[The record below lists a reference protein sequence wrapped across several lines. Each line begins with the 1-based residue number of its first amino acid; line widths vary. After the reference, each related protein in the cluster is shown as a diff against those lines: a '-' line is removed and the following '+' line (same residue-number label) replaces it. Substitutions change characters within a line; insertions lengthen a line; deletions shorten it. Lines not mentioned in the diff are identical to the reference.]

1 MRFRDHELPHDD
13 NAEEEVHEEAAPAHG
28 DDLEAGPAHGAHGE
42 IVRSNTDALVFGL
55 NYLLTWQVRL
65 TAEYRKAFNG
75 LEDKLIAGLQF
86 AF

>member
-1 MRFRDHELPHDD
+1 M
-13 NAEEEVHEEAAPAHG
+13 EEAAPVHG
-28 DDLEAGPAHGAHGE
+28 DDLEAGHGE

-65 TAEYRKAFNG
+65 TTEYRKAFNG